1 MKFTIPPLLHA
12 EYFAQLILELAEKN
26 NHSSLARIRLT
37 IFRGEGGLYDEAD
50 SHPNFIIQTWAG
62 NNESN
67 FINNN
72 GLALDFFPDAK
83 KSCDNFSYV
92 KSNNFLPYV
101 MGAFF
106 VKKNDL
112 NDCLLYNCYNRIC
125 ESTIAN
131 VFIIT
136 NGIIKTPALNEG
148 CVNGVMRR
156 YLINC
161 FKKEGFACIE
171 GEILPE
177 ELLQASEVFLS
188 NAMYG
193 MRWVKSIGE
202 SNYTNTMSLFLHQKF
217 IVPLF
222 T

>member
-1 MKFTIPPLLHA
+1 M
-12 EYFAQLILELAEKN
+12 AEKN

-37 IFRGEGGLYDEAD
+37 IFRGAGGLYDPVEP
-50 SHPNFIIQTWAG
+50 HPNFIIQSWAG
-62 NNESN
+62 NNETNLFNQS
-67 FINNN
+67 

-83 KSCDNFSYV
+83 KSCDHFSHL

-106 VKKNDL
+106 AKKNNL

-125 ESTIAN
+125 EATIAN

-136 NGIIKTPALNEG
+136 NGVIKTPALTEG

-161 FKKEGFACIE
+161 FKKEGFTCIE

-177 ELLQASEVFLS
+177 ELLQSSEVFLT
-188 NAMYG
+188 NAIYG
-193 MRWVKSIGE
+193 IRWVKTIGT
-202 SNYTNTMSLFLHQKF
+202 SNYTNAMATLLHEKF
-217 IVPLF
+217 IAPLF